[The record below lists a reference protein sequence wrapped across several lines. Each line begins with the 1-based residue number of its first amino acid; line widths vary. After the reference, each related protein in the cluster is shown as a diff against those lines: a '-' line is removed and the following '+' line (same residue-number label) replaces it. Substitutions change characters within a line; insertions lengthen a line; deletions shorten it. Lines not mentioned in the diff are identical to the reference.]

1 MVEGRADHLSARP
14 WVDVTRF
21 SVVES
26 VRHLIAAYRS
36 FIKISYRLADPGL
49 REIRGD
55 DMSAIRY
62 KIARQV
68 L

>member
-1 MVEGRADHLSARP
+1 M
-14 WVDVTRF
+14 TRF